1 MQVGGNDA
9 SQNRDS
15 ELIECEF
22 VNMIQIIRRT
32 VPNAKIIL
40 SECTPQRDVNVNYVN
55 SIMRR
60 VANDYSVNVLQTN
73 RRFMNENGCIDY
85 SLMWRDGIHLTSKE
99 TATLLKLYDA
109 IPVLKENPTNE
120 NKRRT
125 QNTCFNCGEAGHST
139 RSCRQE

>member
-1 MQVGGNDA
+1 
-9 SQNRDS
+9 
-15 ELIECEF
+15 
-22 VNMIQIIRRT
+22 MIQIIRRT
-32 VPNAKIIL
+32 VPNAKIFL
-40 SECTPQRDVNVNYVN
+40 SECTPRRDVNVNYVN
-55 SIMRR
+55 SIIRR

-73 RRFMNENGCIDY
+73 RRFMNENGRIDY
-85 SLMWRDGIHLTSKE
+85 LLMWRDGIHLTSKG

-139 RSCRQE
+139 HSCRQE